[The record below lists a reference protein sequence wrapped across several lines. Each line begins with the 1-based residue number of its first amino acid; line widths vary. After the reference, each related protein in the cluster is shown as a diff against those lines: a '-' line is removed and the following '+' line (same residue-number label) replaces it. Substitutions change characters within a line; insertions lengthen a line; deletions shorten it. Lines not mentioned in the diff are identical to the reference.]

1 MFTSLINQTTI
12 PIAPCSNEIISEHQ
26 SLQSNQPPQ
35 KLYAEV
41 VVNIP
46 LNKIFHYSIPPHLRD
61 NLTTGMRVKIPFG
74 NKITTGFCV
83 GFTDTPSPY
92 QIKDIINVID
102 KTPLADDVMLR
113 ITKWLSSHYCCGWG
127 EAINA
132 VIPPVARRSVKE
144 KEALFVTP
152 CDALT
157 KLDQQT
163 LSQLKT
169 RAPKQA
175 KVLEFFSE
183 NFQEISAGEL
193 IHISGCKMPGLRQLE
208 KKGFLAIQK

>member
-1 MFTSLINQTTI
+1 MIRHRWLTMSCL
-12 PIAPCSNEIISEHQ
+12 
-26 SLQSNQPPQ
+26 
-35 KLYAEV
+35 KLRSGYH
-41 VVNIP
+41 P
-46 LNKIFHYSIPPHLRD
+46 
-61 NLTTGMRVKIPFG
+61 
-74 NKITTGFCV
+74 ITT
-83 GFTDTPSPY
+83 
-92 QIKDIINVID
+92 
-102 KTPLADDVMLR
+102 AA
-113 ITKWLSSHYCCGWG
+113 G

-132 VIPPVARRSVKE
+132 VIPPVARRGVKE
-144 KEALFVTP
+144 KEAFFVTP

-183 NFQEISAGEL
+183 NFQEISAREL

-208 KKGFLAIQK
+208 KKGFSCHTK